1 MDRFS
6 RAGGRRRRMRVV
18 APSQYPMPNETP
30 SRATVEL
37 VLGAAADVVFSDG
50 VSPAFMAQWV
60 DETCLL
66 LSLVPA
72 GPVALARRSGDRHVY
87 DARLPPE

>member
-1 MDRFS
+1 MP
-6 RAGGRRRRMRVV
+6 RV
-18 APSQYPMPNETP
+18 PPE
-30 SRATVEL
+30 RATVEV
-37 VLGAAADVVFSDG
+37 VLSAAADVVFSDG
-50 VSPAFMAQWV
+50 VSPAFLAQWV

-72 GPVALARRSGDRHVY
+72 GPVALARRSDDRHVY

>member
-1 MDRFS
+1 M
-6 RAGGRRRRMRVV
+6 V
-18 APSQYPMPNETP
+18 APSQYPVP
-30 SRATVEL
+30 SAPPGRATVEL
-37 VLGAAADVVFSDG
+37 VLSAAADVVFSDG
-50 VSPAFMAQWV
+50 VSPAFLAQWV

-72 GPVALARRSGDRHVY
+72 GPVALARPGGDRHVY